1 MYLYFGE
8 KMNKYIEFFKILQRI
23 IMVVLTIILIIVMNK
38 MAIEIKDMK
47 NELNRTATIMEQ
59 MKDGINNLSKIL
71 KDSIWF

>member
-1 MYLYFGE
+1 
-8 KMNKYIEFFKILQRI
+8 MNKYIEFFKILQRI

-59 MKDGINNLSKIL
+59 MKGGINNLSKIL

>member
-1 MYLYFGE
+1 
-8 KMNKYIEFFKILQRI
+8 MNKYIEFFKILQRI